1 LELLNKRLKR
11 GDEALLEALRAQWDN
26 ECGRVPA
33 SDFGWDTLSWDQIA
47 RALNEIVEVAEVI
60 VDNSRSPE
68 RLSFDDD
75 NPRVIV
81 AVGGNTLSR
90 GLTLEGLAVSF
101 FVRTASA
108 YDTLL
113 QMGRWFGYRN
123 GYADLTRIWMTD
135 EMRGWF
141 HHLATVEQEI
151 RYDVERLEVEHLT
164 PEQFG
169 VRIRTHPSLAIT
181 SAAKMQNART
191 AEASYAGRRL
201 QTILFNHH
209 DPEWLADN
217 VKAARTLLT
226 TAKPEKEWS
235 PRDGISILEGIDS
248 QHIVSFLSM
257 YHFHENSRD
266 LDSALISRYIL
277 DRRDEGEL
285 LRFNVAIMGRSS
297 KSDYLGDIDLGTG
310 KQTGCI
316 NRARLLQIGTNTY
329 ADIKALMSRHD
340 RVIDI
345 ALPDGLLTAETK
357 PADLARYRS
366 APARGGYGDGSGL
379 LLLYPV
385 SKDSRPVRGTAKTRE
400 PLDAVEHV
408 VGVGFVFPESRSA
421 RANVEYVTADVAAMP
436 NVEVEVPDEGDE
448 PIEAEADLT

>member
-1 LELLNKRLKR
+1 
-11 GDEALLEALRAQWDN
+11 
-26 ECGRVPA
+26 
-33 SDFGWDTLSWDQIA
+33 
-47 RALNEIVEVAEVI
+47 
-60 VDNSRSPE
+60 
-68 RLSFDDD
+68 
-75 NPRVIV
+75 
-81 AVGGNTLSR
+81 
-90 GLTLEGLAVSF
+90 
-101 FVRTASA
+101 
-108 YDTLL
+108 
-113 QMGRWFGYRN
+113 
-123 GYADLTRIWMTD
+123 
-135 EMRGWF
+135 
-141 HHLATVEQEI
+141 
-151 RYDVERLEVEHLT
+151 
-164 PEQFG
+164 
-169 VRIRTHPSLAIT
+169 
-181 SAAKMQNART
+181 
-191 AEASYAGRRL
+191 
-201 QTILFNHH
+201 
-209 DPEWLADN
+209 
-217 VKAARTLLT
+217 
-226 TAKPEKEWS
+226 
-235 PRDGISILEGIDS
+235 EGIDS

-257 YHFHENSRD
+257 YRFHENSRD

-340 RVIDI
+340 RVMDI
-345 ALPDGLLTAETK
+345 HLPEGLLTAETK

-366 APARGGYGDGSGL
+366 DPARGGYGDGSGL

-385 SKDSRPVRGTAKTRE
+385 SKDSRPVRGTVKTRE

-436 NVEVEVPDEGDE
+436 NVEVEVPDDGDE